1 MGKPLF
7 SVIVPLYC
15 GSQYVEGI
23 IENLNAQN
31 IDKDDWELILVDDAS
46 PDDSVNS
53 IKSIIASYANVRLLE
68 NEVNRRQGGARNHAV
83 KKAKGE
89 WVVYLDQDDR
99 FYADAFANLKR
110 SINGKGD
117 CDIFAV
123 DMQNDYNGKLSEP
136 FHYKANE
143 IGMVSGLEYLKRC
156 EVSWAPWNFIYKLE
170 FLRSN
175 KIEFVEHVRF
185 EDVDYIMLALSKAK
199 KVEYLPLTMVIHSVW
214 DGQTSEV
221 GNDFARINDLFK
233 ISCRVA
239 DVALQTAKVDKA
251 AGVVIMNHHYFMHT
265 KDTQRYLW
273 RLKYKEQKEI
283 LKLNKP
289 RCINGKLPLLLKM
302 EKAMPTVVAMLLTL
316 ARPVLTAVVKVRKR
330 HL

>member
-31 IDKDDWELILVDDAS
+31 IDKDEWELILVDDAS
-46 PDDSVNS
+46 PDDSVN
-53 IKSIIASYANVRLLE
+53 IINRIIAPYPNVRLLV

-83 KKAKGE
+83 EKARGE

-99 FYADAFANLKR
+99 FDANAFANLKR
-110 SINGKGD
+110 KMSGKED

-123 DMQNDYNGKLSEP
+123 DLQNDCNGKLSEP
-136 FHYKANE
+136 YHYKANA
-143 IGMVSGLEYLKRC
+143 IGSVSGLEYVKRC

-175 KIEFVEHVRF
+175 KIRFVENVRF
-185 EDVDYIMLALSKAK
+185 EDVDYIMFALSRAK
-199 KVEYLPLTMVIHSVW
+199 KVEYLSLTMVIHSVW
-214 DGQTSEV
+214 EGQTSEV
-221 GNDFARINDLFK
+221 GNDFARIHDLFK

-239 DVALQTAKVDKA
+239 DVALETAKEDVSAGA
-251 AGVVIMNHHYFMHT
+251 AIMHHHHFMHT
-265 KDTQRYLW
+265 KDTQLYLW
-273 RLKYKEQKEI
+273 RLSYEEQKEI

-289 RCINGKLPLLLKM
+289 RSIDGKLPLLLTM
-302 EKAMPTVVAMLLTL
+302 ERSMPTFMAVLLTL
-316 ARPVLTAVVKVRKR
+316 ARPLLTGAIKIRKSC
-330 HL
+330 L